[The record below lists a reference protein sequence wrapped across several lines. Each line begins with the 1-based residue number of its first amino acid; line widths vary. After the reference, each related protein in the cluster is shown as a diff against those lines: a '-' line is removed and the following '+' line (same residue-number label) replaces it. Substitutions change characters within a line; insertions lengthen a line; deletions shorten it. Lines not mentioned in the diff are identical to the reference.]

1 MEYLFNDTGVLLPLM
16 LHLFNTV
23 KLCYLACLKDLI
35 GLIKA
40 ECTVAMQEKGLVAM
54 AGKENKQEKE
64 REKKIKE

>member
-1 MEYLFNDTGVLLPLM
+1 M

-23 KLCYLACLKDLI
+23 KLCYFACLKHLI